1 MCTQVIMSKAHV
13 HYAIINAVY
22 GAAQLTSETGSN
34 GPGDAFTTPFD
45 SPAALKP
52 PGGVIYLKRRLT
64 ASTIRRSATEMTA
77 DRCDPNTPS
86 SPDSSPSLCDS
97 QHLPSPPTLQLPPSA
112 LSPCLLAAMTFQCQV
127 CLLPYSSLSPIPP
140 PPLIRCATSASRG
153 PTATGVEQPSPHPC
167 PRPCA

>member
-1 MCTQVIMSKAHV
+1 MSKAHV

-64 ASTIRRSATEMTA
+64 ASAIRRSAA
-77 DRCDPNTPS
+77 D
-86 SPDSSPSLCDS
+86 
-97 QHLPSPPTLQLPPSA
+97 
-112 LSPCLLAAMTFQCQV
+112 M
-127 CLLPYSSLSPIPP
+127 
-140 PPLIRCATSASRG
+140 
-153 PTATGVEQPSPHPC
+153 
-167 PRPCA
+167 